1 MIMPDPSNN
10 RASEE
15 EVLVPGVL
23 SITPTSAGK
32 SVIRLGAAAG
42 WMVPK
47 GIGHWERELSF
58 VARSQMTVDL
68 ARALRGTRPFEQ
80 IAPKRFPLASRATEQ
95 SPMLGLC
102 TNLVADARKQ
112 GVRVHTVGVD
122 RVSSGF
128 YYFAEGG
135 TRDPVRVQGSLVE
148 MLSPSLTGS
157 STNAEIS
164 SLLENLIDRLLLSLS
179 EGEVSELD
187 VELADSLPRLSRDG
201 TGLAGTDIDAFDALA
216 HNQTERSQRWA
227 TAARELADVLAT
239 ATGRGQTSASVPLYG
254 ESRQEIH
261 PALEV
266 QIGAKLLKLP
276 PYAIWTVSG
285 GPREEVKR
293 EQVKRVEA
301 RAGQPAP
308 IATPQMRAEP
318 KAPAEPA
325 PPPEPTAPAVPSRPV
340 VVLHQSSQSSGE
352 IAGAAL
358 PAAPAPALDSPLR
371 EPQKPREPEK
381 AVTVGAEPPSQSLPL
396 PDGEAR
402 AHEVKPVAPAEAM
415 AVEHTPGPS
424 AAAPQPA
431 ASRQSVAK
439 TSARAQRST
448 KTATA
453 TTIALLLAALATV
466 VACLVLNR
474 LWTLYH

>member
-1 MIMPDPSNN
+1 MIMPDPSDN

-23 SITPTSAGK
+23 SVTPIPSGK

-47 GIGHWERELSF
+47 GIMDWERELSF
-58 VARSQMTVDL
+58 IARSQMTVDL
-68 ARALRGTRPFEQ
+68 ARALRGTQPYEQ

-148 MLSPSLTGS
+148 MLAPSLTGS

-164 SLLENLIDRLLLSLS
+164 LLLETLIDRLLLSLS
-179 EGEVSELD
+179 EGEVSELS
-187 VELADSLPRLSRDG
+187 VELADA
-201 TGLAGTDIDAFDALA
+201 GLAGTDIDAFDALA
-216 HNQTERSQRWA
+216 STHTERSQRWA

-239 ATGRGQTSASVPLYG
+239 ATRRGQTSVNVPLYG
-254 ESRQEIH
+254 ESRQEVR

-266 QIGAKLLKLP
+266 QVGDKLLKLP
-276 PYAIWTVSG
+276 AQANWTVSG
-285 GPREEVKR
+285 KPREEVKR
-293 EQVKRVEA
+293 EEARRVEV

-308 IATPQMRAEP
+308 IAAPQVRAEA
-318 KAPAEPA
+318 KATVEPA
-325 PPPEPTAPAVPSRPV
+325 PPPEPMAPAIASSPV
-340 VVLHQSSQSSGE
+340 VVLDQSSRAV
-352 IAGAAL
+352 AGPAF
-358 PAAPAPALDSPLR
+358 PAAPAPMLDSP
-371 EPQKPREPEK
+371 QREPEK
-381 AVTVGAEPPSQSLPL
+381 APEPAKAPLPLADAEPRAFEGGVR
-396 PDGEAR
+396 PDADSG
-402 AHEVKPVAPAEAM
+402 AM
-415 AVEHTPGPS
+415 AIERSPGP
-424 AAAPQPA
+424 AAATPRAGA
-431 ASRQSVAK
+431 AHRQVAK
-439 TSARAQRST
+439 TSGSSRRRT
-448 KTATA
+448 KTTTA